1 MRGWRGGGLEG
12 GLKSWLD
19 SWRAGLEGWRAGGL
33 EGWRAGGAEGWKVDY
48 FRAGPKLLNIRI

>member
-1 MRGWRGGGLEG
+1 MDWLE
-12 GLKSWLD
+12 
-19 SWRAGLEGWRAGGL
+19 GL